1 MRMVLLGLACLSLI
15 SATVSA
21 QYIVVPGDADGDMI
35 VSDKEIELAE
45 QSCDEGKITSDEL
58 EEIRHIHEAYPI
70 TIVDSAD
77 RVVTIYKPVERI
89 IIQPT
94 SSYEPIWI
102 LGAQDR
108 VVGVTNTA
116 KDLAYTWLPGIQN
129 KSAIGEYNEL
139 DYEKIIELNPD
150 IALVSNSGIETKK
163 IDEILEP
170 AGITVVGA
178 EFVELE
184 TFDSELK
191 NIAEILEA
199 EERAEDFLAWRN
211 EYINSVKEKT
221 NEIDP
226 RVRVYGEWAHVE
238 RATGGKTSA
247 IDSTIKVAGG
257 DNIAGD
263 LDEYWIVLDP
273 EFIMTENP
281 EVIFFAAWEDMLGL
295 TGYYVDNYEG
305 AMQFVESAT
314 NRTDLKDTS
323 AVQNGGVY
331 VLDAGCVLTSAR
343 NFVPT
348 LYLAK
353 WFYPDRFEDL
363 DPENVHK
370 EYFEKWLGI
379 PYQGVWAYP
388 QASARSREWQ
398 G

>member
-1 MRMVLLGLACLSLI
+1 MVLLGLACLSLI

-129 KSAIGEYNEL
+129 KSSIGEYKEL
-139 DYEKIIELNPD
+139 DYEKIIELKPD

-199 EERAEDFLAWRN
+199 EERAEIFSPGETNTSIPSKKKPTKSIL
-211 EYINSVKEKT
+211 EYGFTAN
-221 NEIDP
+221 
-226 RVRVYGEWAHVE
+226 
-238 RATGGKTSA
+238 
-247 IDSTIKVAGG
+247 
-257 DNIAGD
+257 
-263 LDEYWIVLDP
+263 
-273 EFIMTENP
+273 
-281 EVIFFAAWEDMLGL
+281 GL
-295 TGYYVDNYEG
+295 TWNV
-305 AMQFVESAT
+305 QQVEKRQLLIPRLRLQVAT
-314 NRTDLKDTS
+314 TS
-323 AVQNGGVY
+323 
-331 VLDAGCVLTSAR
+331 
-343 NFVPT
+343 
-348 LYLAK
+348 
-353 WFYPDRFEDL
+353 
-363 DPENVHK
+363 
-370 EYFEKWLGI
+370 LGI
-379 PYQGVWAYP
+379 LMNTG
-388 QASARSREWQ
+388 SC
-398 G
+398 

>member
-1 MRMVLLGLACLSLI
+1 MKTVLLALACFSLI
-15 SATVSA
+15 FATANA
-21 QYIVVPGDADGDMI
+21 QEIAVPGDADGDMI
-35 VSDKEIELAE
+35 VSDEELELAE
-45 QSCDEGKITSDEL
+45 QSCDEGKITSAEL
-58 EEIRHIHEAYPI
+58 EKIKHIHEDYPI
-70 TIVDSAD
+70 TIVDSAN

-102 LGAQDR
+102 LGAQDK

-129 KSAIGEYNEL
+129 MSAIGEYKEL
-139 DYEKIIELNPD
+139 DYEKIIELKPD

-170 AGITVVGA
+170 AGIKVVGA

-191 NIAEILEA
+191 NIAQILET

-211 EYINSVKEKT
+211 EYLNSVKEKT

-247 IDSTIKVAGG
+247 IDSTIKAAGG

-281 EVIFFAAWEDMLGL
+281 GVIFFAAWEDMLGL

-314 NRTDLKDTS
+314 NRTDLKDTY
-323 AVQNGGVY
+323 AVQNGRVY

-363 DPENVHK
+363 DPEAVHK

-379 PYQGVWAYP
+379 PYQGVWTYP
-388 QASARSREWQ
+388 QASV
-398 G
+398 

>member
-1 MRMVLLGLACLSLI
+1 MRTALLALVCLSLI

-21 QYIVVPGDADGDMI
+21 QNIVVPGDADGDMI
-35 VSDKEIELAE
+35 VSDKELELAE

-70 TIVDSAD
+70 TIVG
-77 RVVTIYKPVERI
+77 I

-170 AGITVVGA
+170 SGITVVGA

-363 DPENVHK
+363 DPEAVHK

>member
-1 MRMVLLGLACLSLI
+1 
-15 SATVSA
+15 
-21 QYIVVPGDADGDMI
+21 
-35 VSDKEIELAE
+35 
-45 QSCDEGKITSDEL
+45 
-58 EEIRHIHEAYPI
+58 
-70 TIVDSAD
+70 
-77 RVVTIYKPVERI
+77 
-89 IIQPT
+89 
-94 SSYEPIWI
+94 
-102 LGAQDR
+102 
-108 VVGVTNTA
+108 
-116 KDLAYTWLPGIQN
+116 
-129 KSAIGEYNEL
+129 
-139 DYEKIIELNPD
+139 
-150 IALVSNSGIETKK
+150 
-163 IDEILEP
+163 
-170 AGITVVGA
+170 
-178 EFVELE
+178 
-184 TFDSELK
+184 
-191 NIAEILEA
+191 
-199 EERAEDFLAWRN
+199 
-211 EYINSVKEKT
+211 
-221 NEIDP
+221 
-226 RVRVYGEWAHVE
+226 VE

-363 DPENVHK
+363 DPEAVHK